1 MGLDLDQISASL
13 VLHNRFLSSG
23 EGTDLVRKSHYYYPF
38 ARMATLINA
47 NKTHEISTTEAIH
60 TELITLQSIFCLDCH
75 QLCVLAPD
83 GYWKCISITH
93 IVTVLYWMP
102 QEFCQMSYINTI
114 CCQPTGLLTKT
125 KQDMEIHPLRAFF
138 TAWLLW
144 DLTFLFLVAWK
155 YQVLKKVFIF
165 LAHYLL

>member
-23 EGTDLVRKSHYYYPF
+23 EGTDL
-38 ARMATLINA
+38 
-47 NKTHEISTTEAIH
+47 
-60 TELITLQSIFCLDCH
+60 
-75 QLCVLAPD
+75 
-83 GYWKCISITH
+83 
-93 IVTVLYWMP
+93 
-102 QEFCQMSYINTI
+102 EFCQMSYINTI

-155 YQVLKKVFIF
+155 YQVLRKCLFFLLIIF
-165 LAHYLL
+165 CR